1 MSGPGD
7 NASNDGAPPDGATRG
22 KRSHDLRHVAG
33 EAPRVMVVDGSKLVR
48 RLIGDVL
55 HKELPG
61 VEVVGCSGLAE
72 AGQALEAAPV
82 DLVTTALVLP
92 DGDGLQLAQAVREA
106 AGQRYVPVIV
116 VSGDAQAHLEARRFT
131 EDVTDYFDKVDGH
144 QALAAFIRG
153 YVQPEPIPDAHV
165 LYVEDSRTVAIATTR
180 MLQAQ
185 QMRVTHVPSVEDA
198 LELLHAHAG
207 TDDAPGADLVLTD
220 VYLKGELS
228 GHDLL
233 AAIRNEFGYG
243 KRRLPVLVMTGDFN
257 RVNQSTLLREGANDL
272 VLKPIEERLLVTKTL
287 FQLRLAGMPER
298 GAR

>member
-1 MSGPGD
+1 MSEGKGKPG
-7 NASNDGAPPDGATRG
+7 
-22 KRSHDLRHVAG
+22 HDLRHVASD
-33 EAPRVMVVDGSKLVR
+33 APRIMVVDGSKLVR

-55 HKELPG
+55 RQVLAD
-61 VEVVGCSGLAE
+61 VDVVGCSSLEE
-72 AGQALEAAPV
+72 ARAALEAAPA
-82 DLVTTALVLP
+82 DLVTTALALP
-92 DGDGLQLAQAVREA
+92 DGDGLQLARAVREA

-116 VSGDAQAHLEARRFT
+116 VSGEAQSHLEARRFT
-131 EDVTDYFDKVDGH
+131 EDVTDYFDKAHGH

-153 YVQPEPIPDAHV
+153 YVQPAAIPGAHV

-198 LELLHAHAG
+198 LAFLDAHANAE
-207 TDDAPGADLVLTD
+207 DAPGADLVLTD

-233 AAIRNEFGYG
+233 EAIRNRFGYG

-257 RVNQSTLLREGANDL
+257 RVNQMALLREGANDL
-272 VLKPIEERLLVTKTL
+272 VLKPIEERLLVTKAL
-287 FQLRLAGMPER
+287 FQLRLARMGQEVGQEMGRE
-298 GAR
+298 